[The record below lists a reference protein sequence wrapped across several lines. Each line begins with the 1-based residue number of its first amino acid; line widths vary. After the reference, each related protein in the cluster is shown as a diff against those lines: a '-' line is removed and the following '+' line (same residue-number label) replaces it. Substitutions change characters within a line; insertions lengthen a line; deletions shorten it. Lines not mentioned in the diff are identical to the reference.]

1 MANFEK
7 RWDSLGQST
16 YWTCN
21 RCAAW
26 WVRCC
31 IAWGKLQ
38 LPNVQ
43 RWGIRWGQSAVW
55 KIGYPK
61 ISRWWKGLSS
71 HVPNFRSETGID
83 FSWRSAASH
92 VTTQE
97 FPGFKS
103 TGVFTFAS
111 ELHWDGEQWCW
122 TGHRQKHW
130 VRHTNQPIRRFQTH
144 SFSLT
149 FWYWKRQL
157 LWLLWFP
164 IYDDWIQERALFE
177 IGVSESGDKTNKI
190 LNFMWFNVEWWSTF
204 CFFF

>member
-122 TGHRQKHW
+122 TLAETLGETHKS
-130 VRHTNQPIRRFQTH
+130 TNQEVSDTFFQLDPLILKETT
-144 SFSLT
+144 SVAPLVPN
-149 FWYWKRQL
+149 
-157 LWLLWFP
+157 LWRL
-164 IYDDWIQERALFE
+164 DRKKRALFE

-190 LNFMWFNVEWWSTF
+190 LNFMWFNAEWWSTF